1 MPSGV
6 AYGSDG
12 YGPWKDTA
20 QYNYWNPDTRAAR
33 IKELF
38 HVASLADAIRG
49 DMAYLAINNL
59 FGQVHPPPTARHAP
73 HDTHD
78 THDTRHTTRATRHA
92 PDLTRCEDRRGG
104 RSWRRGASRVR
115 RPSSGPT
122 PSRR

>member
-38 HVASLADAIRG
+38 HVASLADAIRC

-59 FGQVHPPPTARHAP
+59 FGQVHPPPPTARHAP
-73 HDTHD
+73 HDTRHD
-78 THDTRHTTRATRHA
+78 TTRHA
-92 PDLTRCEDRRGG
+92 PDLFLTRCGNRRGG
-104 RSWRRGASRVR
+104 RSWRRGASRVQ
-115 RPSSGPT
+115 RPSSGST